1 MHRVTGCLASPMGRV
16 KRISE
21 SHRTSPAGPLL
32 AAAHGATNTLSAAP
46 SDTASAVLD
55 LRIGKATFP
64 EPPPALGAA
73 FEHSLT

>member
-1 MHRVTGCLASPMGRV
+1 MSNVSP
-16 KRISE
+16 
-21 SHRTSPAGPLL
+21 SPLGLLPLPLL
-32 AAAHGATNTLSAAP
+32 AAAHGATKTLSAAP
-46 SDTASAVLD
+46 RDTASAVLD